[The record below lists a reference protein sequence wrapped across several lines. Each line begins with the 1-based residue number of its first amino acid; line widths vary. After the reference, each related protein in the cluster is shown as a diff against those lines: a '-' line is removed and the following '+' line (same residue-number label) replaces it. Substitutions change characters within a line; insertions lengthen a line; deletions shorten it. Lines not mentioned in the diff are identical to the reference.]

1 LALVKTSKG
10 LAVLLATA
18 GSGGTIAAVRELGK
32 KRHSVAVIAS
42 RAFSA
47 SSWSNFA
54 TRSYLAPQEKE
65 SQLFLERLLAIG
77 ASDPGQI
84 LLPTSD
90 ETTWLYTV
98 HADELKTFFRLYQPS
113 IETIRRILDKDLL
126 GESSLKAG
134 ISILPSWSPSGI
146 NDVVELAESLPYPI
160 LIKPRTHVHRIRD
173 DKGVVVYSAREL
185 IDQYQK
191 VINRES
197 FRSADSSPISTPVLP
212 LLQQFVEVRHEGVI
226 SVTGFIDPSAELFVT
241 RCSTKIFQRL
251 GPVGV
256 GTCFESLPP
265 IPSLSESVRR
275 LCMELRYFGIFE
287 AEFIRFNNDWALI
300 DFNPRLFNQIAMD
313 VRRGMPLPLMA
324 CLGAAGQTS
333 ELRDAVAHAQ
343 IAEDLPT
350 VFCDSFTLRAI
361 LLAKTLSFRS
371 SPEERTHWRD
381 WRRKH
386 AAHIVD
392 FAFDRRDPMPGLI
405 HALSETYLGMKSIRR
420 FLRDTPWTLS
430 KKNKLSMP
438 EDV

>member
-1 LALVKTSKG
+1 M
-10 LAVLLATA
+10 AVL
-18 GSGGTIAAVRELGK
+18 
-32 KRHSVAVIAS
+32 AS

-98 HADELKTFFRLYQPS
+98 HADELKPFFRLYQPS

-126 GESSLKAG
+126 AESSLKAG
-134 ISILPSWSPSGI
+134 ISILPSWSPSGV
-146 NDVVELAESLPYPI
+146 NEVVELAGTLPYPI

-173 DKGVVVYSAREL
+173 DKGVVVYSASEL
-185 IDQYQK
+185 IDQYRK
-191 VINRES
+191 VIDLES
-197 FRSADSSPISTPVLP
+197 FRPADSPLISVPVLP
-212 LLQQFVEVRHEGVI
+212 FLQQFVEVRHEGVI
-226 SVTGFIDPSAELFVT
+226 SVTGFIDPSGELFVT
-241 RCSTKIFQRL
+241 RCSTKILQRL
-251 GPVGV
+251 GSVGV
-256 GTCFESLPP
+256 GICFESLPP

-275 LCMELRYFGIFE
+275 LCMELGYFGIFE
-287 AEFIRFNNDWALI
+287 AEFVRFNNDWALI
-300 DFNPRLFNQIAMD
+300 DFNPRLFSQIAMD
-313 VRRGMPLPLMA
+313 VRRGMPLPLLA

-333 ELRDAVAHAQ
+333 ELRDAITQAQ
-343 IAEDLPT
+343 RAEDSPA

-361 LLAKTLSFRS
+361 LLAKSLSFRS

-386 AAHIVD
+386 AAHMVD
-392 FAFDRRDPMPGLI
+392 FAFERRDPMPGLV
-405 HALSETYLGMKSIRR
+405 HALSETYLGMRSIRR
-420 FLRDTPWTLS
+420 FLRDTPWTHFR
-430 KKNKLSMP
+430 KKRLSMP

>member
-32 KRHSVAVIAS
+32 KKHSVAVLAS

-98 HADELKTFFRLYQPS
+98 HADELKPLFRLYQPS

-160 LIKPRTHVHRIRD
+160 LII
-173 DKGVVVYSAREL
+173 GYEM
-185 IDQYQK
+185 
-191 VINRES
+191 
-197 FRSADSSPISTPVLP
+197 
-212 LLQQFVEVRHEGVI
+212 
-226 SVTGFIDPSAELFVT
+226 
-241 RCSTKIFQRL
+241 TKA
-251 GPVGV
+251 
-256 GTCFESLPP
+256 
-265 IPSLSESVRR
+265 SLS
-275 LCMELRYFGIFE
+275 I
-287 AEFIRFNNDWALI
+287 
-300 DFNPRLFNQIAMD
+300 PRGN
-313 VRRGMPLPLMA
+313 
-324 CLGAAGQTS
+324 
-333 ELRDAVAHAQ
+333 
-343 IAEDLPT
+343 
-350 VFCDSFTLRAI
+350 
-361 LLAKTLSFRS
+361 
-371 SPEERTHWRD
+371 
-381 WRRKH
+381 
-386 AAHIVD
+386 
-392 FAFDRRDPMPGLI
+392 
-405 HALSETYLGMKSIRR
+405 
-420 FLRDTPWTLS
+420 
-430 KKNKLSMP
+430 
-438 EDV
+438 